1 MDVICAPS
9 EMRKWSADHKR
20 SGSTIGFVP
29 TMGDIHEGHKSL
41 VRMATASSGQ
51 TVVSIFV
58 NPMQF
63 SSGEDFDHYPRKR
76 DEDLAACEELGVN
89 AVFMPEPEAM
99 YPDSS
104 NVYVDEDRLSN
115 VLCGPF
121 RPCHF
126 RGVLTVVAKLFNI
139 VSPDS
144 TYFGQK
150 DAQQAVLI
158 RHMISAMN
166 YAIEFHMGP
175 TVREHDGLAISSRNR
190 YLSSEE
196 RQRAVCLY
204 DSLVFA
210 RELHGSGECAAD
222 VIKSRMRRLIE
233 DDALPV
239 DIDYIEIVDAVT
251 LEPVD
256 TVKPH
261 ALIALAV
268 RVGKTRLI
276 DNVLVE

>member
-1 MDVICAPS
+1 MDIICVPS
-9 EMRKWSADHKR
+9 EMRKWSAEHKR

-41 VRMATASSGQ
+41 VRMAGADSDA

-63 SSGEDFDHYPRKR
+63 ASGEDFDHYPRKR
-76 DEDLAACEELGVN
+76 DEDLAACEGLGVN
-89 AVFMPEPEAM
+89 AVFIPESEAMCPEPF
-99 YPDSS
+99 SIH
-104 NVYVDEDRLSN
+104 VDEDRLSN

-121 RPCHF
+121 RPGHF

-150 DAQQAVLI
+150 DAQQAALI
-158 RHMISAMN
+158 KHMISAMN
-166 YAIEFHMGP
+166 YAIDFHIGP
-175 TVREHDGLAISSRNR
+175 IVREHDGLAISSRNR
-190 YLSSEE
+190 YLSSKE

-204 DSLVFA
+204 DSLILA
-210 RELHGSGECAAD
+210 RELYGRGECAANE
-222 VIKSRMRRLIE
+222 IQSRMRRLIE
-233 DDALPV
+233 TDTFPV

-251 LEPVD
+251 LEPVG
-256 TVKPH
+256 TVRPRT
-261 ALIALAV
+261 LIALAV